1 MQNSVAIGG
10 MADIEQASP
19 RSIWLKLPTMPVIA
33 MLLATACQTPSF
45 AETLISR
52 VYTYKPPNM
61 QQLRCLAECYSYS
74 DSGRQQVHRQE
85 WYCPNGYGM
94 DIVGDLATMKRF
106 NRVLAWTSGIE
117 AGPMSRLALVALF
130 GLIAS
135 VPSRQRATPA
145 APASRFQPFR
155 FNAMSYD
162 PCWPGKSTPTR
173 FLAQSRASNLC
184 HA

>member
-1 MQNSVAIGG
+1 MLFVFGFGKAAGTSKNGIA
-10 MADIEQASP
+10 
-19 RSIWLKLPTMPVIA
+19 PT
-33 MLLATACQTPSF
+33 AT
-45 AETLISR
+45 
-52 VYTYKPPNM
+52 
-61 QQLRCLAECYSYS
+61 
-74 DSGRQQVHRQE
+74 
-85 WYCPNGYGM
+85 GM

-106 NRVLAWTSGIE
+106 NRVLARTSGIE

-162 PCWPGKSTPTR
+162 PCWPCKSTPKR
-173 FLAQSRASNLC
+173 FLHNRGRPICVTHNALLQTL
-184 HA
+184 